1 MRQKKLEIILLGLA
15 LAVSTGCRREEIR
28 VYVAPKDPPPPE
40 MAAHSPHDGHNHEH
54 GEERPTRPRPRPKI
68 SYALPAGWQED
79 APGPMSAA
87 SFSITNAAGKEAEIS
102 ITPLGMLAGREADVV
117 NMFRERVGL
126 KPLADDEV
134 RQQLRDV
141 QVGKETGKLFEIA
154 GGAESNSPPQRIVTA
169 IVHRSDASWFYRLS
183 GDDALVQAQRDAFV
197 EFLKT
202 IAIEQPAAPESERA
216 ASQKKWTVP
225 GEWTELPPKQMTV
238 ARFAVPAKNGAGAE
252 VSVSVFGNAT
262 GGTLANINRWRSRVQ
277 LPDITSD
284 KLPEVVQPLEGV
296 PDGLLTD
303 LKNQGQQLLGAIVPR
318 DGQYWFYKLEGSAEA
333 VAPQRDNFVRFVKS
347 NP

>member
-1 MRQKKLEIILLGLA
+1 M
-15 LAVSTGCRREEIR
+15 S
-28 VYVAPKDPPPPE
+28 VA
-40 MAAHSPHDGHNHEH
+40 G
-54 GEERPTRPRPRPKI
+54 
-68 SYALPAGWQED
+68 
-79 APGPMSAA
+79 
-87 SFSITNAAGKEAEIS
+87 FSIPNAAGKEAEVS

-126 KPLADDEV
+126 KPLAEDEV

-141 QVGKETGKLFEIA
+141 QVGQEAGKLFEIA
-154 GGAESNSPPQRIVTA
+154 GQAESNSPPQRIITA

-202 IAIEQPAAPESERA
+202 IAIEQTAPAPAGSEPA
-216 ASQKKWTVP
+216 VSQKKWKLP
-225 GEWTELPPKQMTV
+225 GEWTELPAKQMTV
-238 ARFAVPAKNGAGAE
+238 ARFAVPEKNGARAE
-252 VSVSVFGNAT
+252 VSVSIFPNAT
-262 GGTLANINRWRSRVQ
+262 GGTLANINRWRGRLA

-284 KLPEVVQPLEGV
+284 QLPEVVQPLEGM
-296 PDGLLTD
+296 PEALLAD

-318 DGQYWFYKLEGSAEA
+318 DGKYWFYKLEGGAEA
-333 VAPQRDNFVRFVKS
+333 VAPQRDNFIRFVKS